1 MKIDNN
7 SFLFLLQK
15 KKKGGAVLPVLVC
28 LALVIVLLGTGFLS
42 GLFVGRSSIL
52 TAGGLKPQDGT
63 GSLSAIGE
71 VDGEVA
77 ELVGRIEDAEN
88 ENSNNEDS
96 NNEDSYS
103 SVTDGEEEIFVDGE
117 YVTATYLAELTKDKY
132 KEETSPYGYTY
143 GPAITGLTRHDPI
156 VIHLGFDPY
165 ELGIEYWT
173 ELINLYENPELMSEV
188 GPSSW
193 EYDENTGTL
202 TLYPSNYARGLVWV
216 SMLSTDVVRR
226 YVHDDLNFFPYDA
239 GNDWGN
245 LGTMYLASYV
255 DLKTGEKLEVPEV
268 QMVTF
273 KGELEDTPRLA
284 YSFTDD
290 GRVHFNWTNVDGA
303 DEYFI
308 CEIEYDENNGYS
320 TGMRVIGVTGDTE
333 WTSEASE
340 FGSITTNTTFR
351 NFTVAQEEW
360 YEDWCRE
367 ERIAEYGEE
376 PVSVYKTEF
385 RGNYC
390 VIGVCEEGTSM
401 MSNCIDILDIQAN
414 LPVAIATET
423 WQANG
428 FNYGSYEKVEDL
440 QPYGYITMA
449 DGITNMKLIDYD
461 TANAMVVEERYIYTD
476 EEGNYIEGKNI
487 EVLKVPYRI
496 EGTPFEDAFL
506 ITDYDEDN
514 FEKDLA
520 FLEEREE
527 MLRKRAGDV
536 EISTDI
542 EFEEEEEDTEEEVRR
557 TAFEITAN
565 SALSEYLALN
575 MLSGVKVID
584 VSEFPEA
591 ADMSTLSDALL
602 EAYYQN
608 PLILGISGYRTNKD
622 GTAVKVVYDDDAA
635 TNAIKQ
641 EEIKEKVT
649 EIVSQIITDDM
660 TELEKELAINEYLC
674 ATCIY
679 DDAALEN
686 AEENNFAYVDSSFD
700 DSFTAY
706 GALINGRCVC
716 AGYAAAF
723 KLLADAAGLDAVV
736 VTGVLDGNLPH
747 AWNKVR
753 IDGEWMI
760 LDVTNN
766 DTEFLVN
773 ALLNL
778 PDEAGNRTLTEDS
791 DYVLDGCMRNYVADN
806 GQREFYRINNM
817 YFPYDEVA
825 EEIIAQLSEDGT
837 ALLRTEYELDD
848 ETFDRIAKEVYA
860 GLDEDAELYGYYWM
874 GVIYLELE

>member
-15 KKKGGAVLPVLVC
+15 KKKGGTVLPVLIC
-28 LALVIVLLGTGFLS
+28 LVLVVALVGCGFLS
-42 GLFVGRSSIL
+42 GLFVGQRSVL
-52 TAGGLKPQDGT
+52 TSAGEQAQGGIGSFAAADGNT
-63 GSLSAIGE
+63 TDVGELAGNAESTRVPDTENDGDGSLA
-71 VDGEVA
+71 
-77 ELVGRIEDAEN
+77 VGADR
-88 ENSNNEDS
+88 
-96 NNEDSYS
+96 
-103 SVTDGEEEIFVDGE
+103 EEEIFVDGE
-117 YVTATYLAELTKDKY
+117 YVTTTYLAELTKDKY
-132 KEETSPYGYTY
+132 KDETSPYGYTY

-156 VIHLGFDPY
+156 VIELGFDPSDFDF
-165 ELGIEYWT
+165 EYWT
-173 ELINLYENPELMSEV
+173 EIINLYENPELLCEV

-193 EYDENTGTL
+193 EYDEQAGTL

-216 SMLSTDVVRR
+216 SMLSTDVVRK

-239 GNDWGN
+239 GTDWGN

-255 DLKTGEKLEVPEV
+255 NLETGEKLEVPQV

-273 KGELEDTPRLA
+273 KGELEETPRLEYA
-284 YSFTDD
+284 FTDD
-290 GRVHFNWTNVDGA
+290 GRVHFDWTDVEGA
-303 DEYFI
+303 TEYFI
-308 CEIEYDENNGYS
+308 CEIDYDEQNGYS
-320 TGMRVIGVTGDTE
+320 TGMRVVGVTDDTE
-333 WTSEASE
+333 WISEAPE
-340 FGSITTNTTFR
+340 YGSVTTNTIFS
-351 NFTVAQEEW
+351 NFTVAQEDW

-367 ERIAEYGEE
+367 DRIAEYGED
-376 PVSVYKTEF
+376 PISVFNTEF

-414 LPVAIATET
+414 LPVSIATET

-440 QPYGYITMA
+440 QPYSYVTMA

-496 EGTPFEDAFL
+496 EGTPFEDSF
-506 ITDYDEDN
+506 IVTDYDEDN
-514 FEKDLA
+514 FEEDLA

-527 MLRKRAGDV
+527 MLRKRAGD
-536 EISTDI
+536 ITLSTDI
-542 EFEEEEEDTEEEVRR
+542 EFEEEEEVAAQEVRQ
-557 TAFEITAN
+557 TEFEITAN
-565 SALSEYLALN
+565 SALSEYLAMN
-575 MLSGVKVID
+575 MLSGVKIID

-591 ADMSTLSDALL
+591 ADMNTLSDALL

-608 PLILGISGYRTNKD
+608 PLILGISGYRTNND
-622 GTAVKVVYDDDAA
+622 GTAVKVVYDGDAA
-635 TNAIKQ
+635 TNAVKQ
-641 EEIKEKVT
+641 EEIKAKVT
-649 EIVSQIITDDM
+649 EIVAEIITDDM

-674 ATCIY
+674 STCVY

-791 DYVLDGCMRNYVADN
+791 DYVLDGCMRNYVATN
-806 GQREFYRINNM
+806 GQREFYRINDM
-817 YFPYDEVA
+817 FFPYDEVA
-825 EEIIAQLSEDGT
+825 EEIIAQLSDDGT

-848 ETFDRIAKEVYA
+848 ETFDRIAQEVYA
-860 GLDEDAELYGYYWM
+860 GLDDDADLYGYYWM